1 MSDMFVCLYSN
12 EVTNIFR
19 INPLGANVPPDKT
32 PTSLA
37 LDVAPRTGKIIK
49 NDVSVIERG
58 ENFLQNGML
67 QSSEIVLQ
75 S

>member
-1 MSDMFVCLYSN
+1 MSG
-12 EVTNIFR
+12 I
-19 INPLGANVPPDKT
+19 PDKT